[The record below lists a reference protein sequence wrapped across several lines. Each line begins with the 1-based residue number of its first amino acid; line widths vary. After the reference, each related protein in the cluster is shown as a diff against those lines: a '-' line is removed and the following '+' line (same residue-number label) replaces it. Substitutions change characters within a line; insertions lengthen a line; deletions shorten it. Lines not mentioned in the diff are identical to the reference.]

1 MTEAVPTFPNGDMS
15 NADFLA
21 RAPELRAW
29 SLRVAEVIDASPRM
43 RQLRL
48 TSPDLAE
55 LSYAPGQDLMVLV
68 DTSGG
73 RMIRRRYT
81 IRSFDRAALMLDLVV
96 IAHTDGPGARWVR
109 ALRVGDTV
117 EALGPRGKI
126 TLAPSADWH
135 LLIGDDVAAPGM
147 AAMVEALPPG
157 ARALALAEVAGAAEE
172 LPLNA
177 PGVELAW
184 RWLHREDRAP
194 EDPAGL
200 LAAVAALELPAGR
213 GHAYVAGE
221 AGVVAALR
229 AALLARGLA
238 PEQISAKA
246 YWGRG
251 RSNASHGEPF
261 SADRAAR

>member
-1 MTEAVPTFPNGDMS
+1 MS

-29 SLRVAEVIDASPRM
+29 SLRVAEATDASPRT
-43 RQLRL
+43 RHLRL
-48 TSPDLAE
+48 TSPDLAD
-55 LSYAPGQDLMVLV
+55 LTYAPGQDLMVTV

-73 RMIRRRYT
+73 RVIRRRYT
-81 IRSFDRAALMLDLVV
+81 IRSFDRAARALDLVV

-126 TLAPSADWH
+126 TLAPGVAWH
-135 LLIGDDVAAPGM
+135 LFIGDDVAAPAM
-147 AAMVEALPPG
+147 AAMAEALPPG
-157 ARALALAEVAGAAEE
+157 ARALALIEVAGPAEE
-172 LPLNA
+172 LAVSA
-177 PGVELAW
+177 PGVDLTW
-184 RWLHREDRAP
+184 QWLHRGDRPAD
-194 EDPAGL
+194 DPAGL
-200 LAAVAALELPAGR
+200 LAAIAALELPDGR

-229 AALLARGLA
+229 AALAERGLA
-238 PEQISAKA
+238 PEQISPKA

-251 RSNASHGEPF
+251 RANASHGEPF
-261 SADRAAR
+261 SADRGR